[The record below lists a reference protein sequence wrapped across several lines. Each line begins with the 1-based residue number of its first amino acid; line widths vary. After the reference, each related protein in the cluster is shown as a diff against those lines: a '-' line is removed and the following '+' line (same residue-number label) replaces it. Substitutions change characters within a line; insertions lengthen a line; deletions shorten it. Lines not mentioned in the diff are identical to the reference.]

1 MSKIK
6 TFLNL
11 FWATHFMD
19 GLKAQGKTSW
29 VSRDEILGLYAVEWV
44 E

>member
-11 FWATHFMD
+11 FWATHFMNE
-19 GLKAQGKTSW
+19 LKAQGKTSW
-29 VSRDEILGLYAVEWV
+29 VSSCDILGGYVVEWM

>member
-29 VSRDEILGLYAVEWV
+29 VSYDSILEMHVVEWV
-44 E
+44 D